1 MTWASQNRQSPRWS
15 LSFGRTNF
23 RLPQHHNTFLTVPAT
38 PRGRVCLIVGGASPY
53 TALWA
58 PWGQVQ
64 PIVRG
69 EPPPAATRGQNSLF
83 SLLQNF
89 TFTPSNYFATPWQ
102 PSGRPLATPKPT
114 GQHLGSTYIHYQVQ
128 NQPPVYSVKG
138 ARGRP

>member
-69 EPPPAATRGQNSLF
+69 EPPPTPPCGHQGAK
-83 SLLQNF
+83 F
-89 TFTPSNYFATPWQ
+89 TFFTLAKLHIYPQQLFCN
-102 PSGRPLATPKPT
+102 PLATLWAPPGYPQTHGATLGKHIHPLPGSKPT
-114 GQHLGSTYIHYQVQ
+114 
-128 NQPPVYSVKG
+128 
-138 ARGRP
+138 ARLQCERG